1 MKAIVNIGLRSVELV
16 YTIKPKDMVSLSLN
30 EINEQFKNWELFQ
43 KDKNSNIVCKHTLW
57 FDDVDEWKSISLF
70 NGKIIDFHYD
80 YEERKEFKTKKDW
93 GSYLFQGYEY
103 TDGKPQMYDKNVVTQ
118 VIVIF

>member
-1 MKAIVNIGLRSVELV
+1 MKAIVNIALRSADLV
-16 YTIKPKDMVSLSLN
+16 YTIKPKDMVSFSQDERNQL
-30 EINEQFKNWELFQ
+30 FVNWELYQ
-43 KDKNSNIVCKHTLW
+43 KDKHSNIVCKHTIS

-103 TDGKPQMYDKNVVTQ
+103 TDGQPQMYDKNVVTQ